1 MKKYATP
8 LQLLAS
14 FILILLAPATWAQ
27 KLTWEPREDLNILLP
42 ASIKVYETNGTL
54 SDGAPLRAMYARV
67 DLRDK
72 NLKLRA
78 VGDPTNRQ
86 TTLEHYQDHNAILAI
101 NGGYFAATRSVSLYI
116 SDGELKEPGVFKS
129 KSGVITRGAFGMVN
143 GRPEITWTHSPLEN
157 LIYQYSQ
164 PNRPGQPDPTA
175 KSGKLW
181 LPNQAVGGGPML
193 VKEGKLVDVGTVEGF
208 GAGHLARNPRTAI
221 GYLDAHTLVMAVV
234 DGRQGASAGVTILEL
249 AKLMHDL
256 GCVDAVNLDGGGSSA
271 MVAADEV
278 VNIPTDVP
286 NGNRNSLRKNA
297 NALVL
302 TEQQAK
308 PKRDITYIDTDSEH
322 YTEYG
327 LWRHTNHASFY
338 GTTLS
343 RHASAGSAY
352 NKATYDFKSIA
363 KGKYQLAAWWTVD
376 TSSNARNVPYVLH
389 HSGKTDTLYI
399 NQKTY
404 ATSGRWNVLGN
415 FILGPGDHLELLG
428 RGEGKKVVADAVRL
442 VAIEKYPELP
452 ARRGDLRLAVISDLN
467 SGLGAAT
474 YEWQVDSIM
483 QRIPRIWQPDLVV
496 CGGDM
501 VAGQGVS
508 EAETLQKMWRGFDKH
523 IATPLR
529 KANIPFAFTLGNH
542 DGSRSFAVERNAAGT
557 YWTKPGHL
565 PNLTFIDKSHFP
577 YYYSFVHG
585 EAFFVSWEASSP
597 EITEENMRWM
607 ETQFARPEAQRAKYR
622 FVLGHMPL
630 YGVAQERDSKGNLL
644 NNPEKLQQLLEKYR
658 VHTYISGHQHAYYP
672 GKRGQLELLNAG
684 AAGSGPRSWLTLE
697 KAPVN
702 TVTLVDIFYDQDTLI
717 YTTYDIGKEASQDM
731 VVFDEKVLPQFI
743 ESVNGYLIR
752 RDVRISTQAS
762 GTFSAFHQ
770 PSAQQAA
777 GTGSAQVQVRDGKV
791 NITGEFSGLQEKVA
805 TIALYRGRHTEPG
818 EEMLPMKV
826 RSRNKRKGSFS
837 GSIAMPAGFDK
848 LLSVG
853 AFHIRIKTD
862 KNPDGELRAQLYP
875 AANQAPAAV
884 AVSSHNNRNVYAV
897 RDTEAL
903 YSVKWEKA
911 VDPDGDFVSYTYQL
925 ATDSSFQNLLWHKS
939 TGRVASVKLREQ
951 DWYALLQ
958 KAAEGEAVNFFHR
971 IIVSDGK
978 HIVHGPAQAFRLMK
992 SNEPLEDFVEV
1003 PAPKYKFEGKIAEGA
1018 GYGAKW
1024 DKQGKL
1030 WLASYNGTLH
1040 IQNPDGTPASFSPL
1054 EKVRINGEEYTL
1066 RTIGG
1071 ISVDAD
1077 GNILVARNR
1086 HLLKLDAATGEGIA
1100 AWEVPAGGR
1109 AITSPRVN
1117 DKGEIYA
1124 MSLFG
1129 EDPNYVLKQSEK
1141 APHTL
1146 ELIRTLALPERIL
1159 AREFAM
1165 TPDGKTLYF
1174 PNSGSPYIQVYTS
1187 QDGITYKQQENITSI
1202 AAGCNAIEVGPNNT
1216 LWAAVRPSGV
1226 VPATFHFRD
1235 EQSKKMWTLE
1245 LPELDGAEARGLGV
1259 SASGDTLIFCS
1270 WDKGGGFYRYVLE
1283 PESEAATVDEATE
1296 EVQSINATAPK
1307 AEGRKRKKK

>member
-1 MKKYATP
+1 MKKRFT
-8 LQLLAS
+8 LLTS
-14 FILILLAPATWAQ
+14 FILILLASEAQAQ
-27 KLTWEPREDLNILLP
+27 KLNWEPREDLNILLP
-42 ASIKVYETNGTL
+42 ASIKVYETDGTL
-54 SDGAPLRAMYARV
+54 SDGAPVRAMYARV

-78 VGDPTNRQ
+78 VGDPANRQ
-86 TTLEHYQDHNAILAI
+86 TTLEHYQDNDAILAI

-116 SDGELKEPGVFKS
+116 TDGELIEPGVFKS
-129 KSGVITRGAFGMVN
+129 KSGVLTRGAFGMVN
-143 GRPEITWTHSPLEN
+143 GKPEIAWTHSPLGD
-157 LIYQYSQ
+157 LIYRYSL
-164 PNRPGQPDPTA
+164 PNQPGQLVPTA
-175 KSGKLW
+175 KTGRLW
-181 LPNQAVGGGPML
+181 LPEQAVGGGPML
-193 VKEGKLVDVGTVEGF
+193 VKEGKLVDVGPIEGF
-208 GAGHLARNPRTAI
+208 GASHLGRHPRTAI
-221 GYLDAHTLVMAVV
+221 GYPDEHTLVMVVV
-234 DGRQGASAGVTILEL
+234 DGRQGASAGATILEL
-249 AKLMHDL
+249 AKIMQDL
-256 GCVDAVNLDGGGSSA
+256 GCVEAVNLDGGGSSA
-271 MVAADEV
+271 MVAAGEV

-302 TEQQAK
+302 TEQQAR
-308 PKRDITYIDTDSEH
+308 PKRDITYIDTDSEQ

-327 LWRHTNHASFY
+327 LWRNTNHASYY
-338 GTTLS
+338 GTSLS
-343 RHASAGSAY
+343 RQAAATSAY
-352 NKATYDFKSIA
+352 NKAKYHFKSIA

-376 TSSNARNVPYVLH
+376 TSSNAQHVPYVLH
-389 HSGKTDTLYI
+389 RDGKTDTLHV
-399 NQKTY
+399 NQKTF

-415 FILGPGDHLELLG
+415 FILGPGDFLELLG
-428 RGEGKKVVADAVRL
+428 QGKGKKVVADAIRL

-508 EAETLQKMWRGFDKH
+508 EAETLEKMWRGFDTQ
-523 IATPLR
+523 IAAPLR

-542 DGSRSFAVERNAAGT
+542 DGSRSFAMERNAAGS

-565 PNLTFIDKSHFP
+565 PNLKFIDKSHFP

-585 EAFFVSWEASSP
+585 DAFFVSWEASSP
-597 EITEENMRWM
+597 EITEENLAWM
-607 ETQFARPEAQRAKYR
+607 EAQFARPEAQKAKYR

-630 YGVAQERDSKGNLL
+630 YAVAQERDSKGNLL
-644 NNPEKLQQLLEKYR
+644 NNPEKLQQLLEKYK

-672 GKRGQLELLNAG
+672 GKRGNLELLNAG
-684 AAGSGPRSWLTLE
+684 AAGSGPRSWLTLD
-697 KAPVN
+697 KAPMN

-717 YTTYDIGKEASQDM
+717 YTTYDIGKEASEDM

-752 RDVRISTQAS
+752 RDVSITNMAS
-762 GTFSAFHQ
+762 GAFSTFHQ
-770 PSAQQAA
+770 LNDAPTS
-777 GTGSAQVQVRDGKV
+777 GTGIAEVQVRNGKV
-791 NITGEFSGLQEKVA
+791 YFSGDFSGLQDKVSG
-805 TIALYRGRHTEPG
+805 IVLHRGRHTELG
-818 EEMLPMKV
+818 EEVLPLKLK
-826 RSRNKRKGSFS
+826 SRNGREGSFN
-837 GSIAMPAGFDK
+837 GSMDVPAGFEE

-853 AFHIRIKTD
+853 AFHIRIKTH

-875 AANQAPAAV
+875 ATNQAPAAV
-884 AVSSHNNRNVYAV
+884 KVGSHNARNVYAV

-925 ATDSSFQNLLWHKS
+925 ASDTAFRSIRLHKS
-939 TGRVASVKLREQ
+939 TGRVASIKLREQ

-958 KAAEGEAVNFFHR
+958 NAAEGQAVTFYHR
-971 IIVSDGK
+971 IVASDGK
-978 HIVHGPAQAFRLMK
+978 HVTYGTAQAFRLMK

-1003 PAPKYKFEGKIAEGA
+1003 PAPNYKLEGKIADGA

-1030 WLASYNGTLH
+1030 WLASYSGTLQ
-1040 IQNPDGTPASFSPL
+1040 IINADGSDAPFSPL
-1054 EKVRINGEEYTL
+1054 EKVTVNGQEYNL
-1066 RTIGG
+1066 RNTSG

-1086 HLLKLDAATGEGIA
+1086 HILKIDASTGTGIA
-1100 AWEVPAGGR
+1100 AWEVPAGSR
-1109 AITSPRVN
+1109 AILTPRIN
-1117 DKGEIYA
+1117 GKGEIYA

-1129 EDPNYVLKQSEK
+1129 EDPNYVIKQSEK
-1141 APHTL
+1141 EPHTF
-1146 ELIRTLALPERIL
+1146 ELVRTIELPERIL
-1159 AREFAM
+1159 SREFTM
-1165 TPDGKTLYF
+1165 TSDGKTLYF

-1187 QDGITYKQQENITSI
+1187 QDGVKYKHQENITSI
-1202 AAGCNAIEVGPNNT
+1202 AAGCNAIEIGPNNT
-1216 LWAAVRPSGV
+1216 LWTAVRASGV

-1235 EQSKKMWTLE
+1235 EQNKKMWTLE

-1259 SASGDTLIFCS
+1259 SPDGKTLIFCS
-1270 WDKGGGFYRYVLE
+1270 WDKGGGFYKYVLE
-1283 PESEAATVDEATE
+1283 EEDHEESRA
-1296 EVQSINATAPK
+1296 SGK
-1307 AEGRKRKKK
+1307 

>member
-1 MKKYATP
+1 MKKGFT
-8 LQLLAS
+8 LLVS
-14 FILILLAPATWAQ
+14 FILILLAPALQAQ
-27 KLTWEPREDLNILLP
+27 KLAWEPREDLNILLP

-54 SDGAPLRAMYARV
+54 SGGAPVRAMYARV

-86 TTLEHYQDHNAILAI
+86 TTLEHYQDHDAILAI

-116 SDGELKEPGVFKS
+116 SDGELIEPGVFKS
-129 KSGVITRGAFGMVN
+129 KSGVLTRGAFGMVN
-143 GRPEITWTHSPLEN
+143 GKPEITWTHSPLEN
-157 LIYQYSQ
+157 LIYKYSQ
-164 PNRPGQPDPTA
+164 PSQPGKPAPTT
-175 KSGKLW
+175 KTGKLW
-181 LPNQAVGGGPML
+181 LPEQAVGGGPML
-193 VKEGKLVDVGTVEGF
+193 VKQGKVVDVGPIEGF
-208 GAGHLARNPRTAI
+208 GAGHLARHPRTAI
-221 GYLDAHTLVMAVV
+221 GYPDEHTLVMVVV
-234 DGRQGASAGVTILEL
+234 DGRQGASAGTTILEL
-249 AKLMHDL
+249 AKIMHDL
-256 GCVDAVNLDGGGSSA
+256 GCVEAVNLDGGGSSA
-271 MVAADEV
+271 MVAANEV

-302 TEQQAK
+302 TEQQARQ
-308 PKRDITYIDTDSEH
+308 KRDITYIDTDSEH

-327 LWRHTNHASFY
+327 LWRNSNHASFY

-343 RHASAGSAY
+343 RQASAGSAY
-352 NKATYDFKSIA
+352 NKAKYDFKTIA
-363 KGKYQLAAWWTVD
+363 RGKYQLAAWWTVD
-376 TSSNARNVPYVLH
+376 TATNARQVPYVLH
-389 HSGKTDTLYI
+389 SGGKTDTLYV

-415 FILGPGDHLELLG
+415 FILGPGDYLELLG
-428 RGEGKKVVADAVRL
+428 QGEGKKVVADAVRL

-508 EAETLQKMWRGFDKH
+508 EKETLEKMWRGFDTH
-523 IATPLR
+523 IAAPLR

-542 DGSRSFAVERNAAGT
+542 DGSRSFAMERNAAGT
-557 YWTKPGHL
+557 YWTKPEHL
-565 PNLTFIDKSHFP
+565 PNLKFIDKSHFP

-585 EAFFVSWEASSP
+585 DAFFVSWEASSP
-597 EITEENMRWM
+597 EITEENLAWM
-607 ETQFARPEAQRAKYR
+607 EAQFAKPEAQRAKYR

-644 NNPEKLQQLLEKYR
+644 NNPEKLQQLLEKYK

-702 TVTLVDIFYDQDTLI
+702 TITLVDIFYDQDTLI

-743 ESVNGYLIR
+743 ESVNGYLVR
-752 RDVRISTQAS
+752 RDVQITSEAS
-762 GTFSAFHQ
+762 GTFSAFYQ
-770 PSAQQAA
+770 PTAQQAA
-777 GTGSAQVQVRDGKV
+777 GNGSAEVQVRNGKV
-791 NITGEFSGLQEKVA
+791 YVTGEFSGLQGKVA

-818 EEMLPMKV
+818 EEVLPLKV
-826 RSRNKRKGSFS
+826 KSGNKRKGSFS
-837 GSIAMPAGFDK
+837 GSMDVPAGLEE

-853 AFHIRIKTD
+853 AFHIRITTD
-862 KNPDGELRAQLYP
+862 KKPEGELRAQLYP
-875 AANQAPAAV
+875 ATNQAPAAV
-884 AVSSHNNRNVYAV
+884 AVDSHNNRNVYAV
-897 RDTEAL
+897 RNTEAL

-925 ATDSSFQNLLWHKS
+925 ASDEAFRSILLHKS
-939 TGRVASVKLREQ
+939 TGRVASIKLREQ
-951 DWYALLQ
+951 DWYMLLQ
-958 KAAEGEAVNFFHR
+958 NPAEGQAHTLYHR
-971 IIVSDGK
+971 VIASDGK
-978 HIVHGPAQAFRLMK
+978 HVTYGPAQAFRLMK
-992 SNEPLEDFVEV
+992 SNEPLEDFAEV
-1003 PAPKYKFEGKIAEGA
+1003 PAPKYKLEGKIAEGA
-1018 GYGAKW
+1018 GYGATW

-1030 WLASYNGTLH
+1030 WLASYSGTLH
-1040 IQNPDGTPASFSPL
+1040 IKNADGSDAPFSPL
-1054 EKVRINGEEYTL
+1054 EKITVNGQEYNL
-1066 RTIGG
+1066 RNISG
-1071 ISVDAD
+1071 ISVGAD
-1077 GNILVARNR
+1077 GHILAARNR
-1086 HLLKLDAATGEGIA
+1086 HVLKIDAATGEGIA

-1109 AITSPRVN
+1109 AILTPRIN
-1117 DKGEIYA
+1117 GKGEIYV

-1129 EDPNYVLKQSEK
+1129 EDPNYVIKQSEK
-1141 APHTL
+1141 EPHTF
-1146 ELIRTLALPERIL
+1146 ELVRTIELPERIL
-1159 AREFAM
+1159 SREFTM
-1165 TPDGKTLYF
+1165 SPDGKTLYF

-1187 QDGITYKQQENITSI
+1187 QDGVKYRQQENITSI

-1216 LWAAVRPSGV
+1216 LWTAVRASGV

-1235 EQSKKMWTLE
+1235 EQNKKMWTLE

-1259 SASGDTLIFCS
+1259 SPDGKTLIFCS
-1270 WDKGGGFYRYVLE
+1270 WDKGGGFYKYVLE
-1283 PESEAATVDEATE
+1283 EGSETAAVDKAAE
-1296 EVQSINATAPK
+1296 EVQSIDAAAPQAK
-1307 AEGRKRKKK
+1307 ERKRRKK